1 MRFKL
6 PDLPD
11 FPELPGSERFKS
23 RKFTILVYASLASI
37 LALAIVIRLLPMQWG
52 VHLDEFDP
60 YIQYKG
66 ANYIVNNG
74 LMAYFNWFDPTRWA
88 PWGSYPG
95 LELPFGTPA
104 TGAAAYLILNA
115 IGINIPLL
123 DTVCLWPVFSAAL
136 LVVLLFFIGSFLV
149 NRGVG
154 LFTALIFAIDPT
166 SIQRTS
172 YGFFD
177 DETTGLLGMFTA
189 ILFFLMA
196 IRTEKLWKS
205 IFYSIISGLGL
216 AYISFSWGA
225 YLYPLNLLALF
236 VIIFAVFGRWSRRLA
251 VPFAIIASITM
262 FALAINPNHGI
273 SQAISPYTIAPIM
286 AVIISVVLGL
296 SEHIQDEARRRKISV
311 ISVLGIVVGAVA
323 LVVAGVLG
331 PIAGKLLN
339 FVDLFARLASPI
351 VGTVGEQFP
360 AIWYSYFYTYHIL
373 IILGAV
379 GAYIA
384 VKRQKYRDIFIVL
397 FGLMAIYGAAS
408 YVRLMI
414 VVAPAI
420 ALLAGVAMTSI
431 LGYAYQVIKQKG
443 EKKGRGTF
451 LNKWYGILIIAIVIV
466 AMVPIVYPNIQAA
479 NRPAMIV
486 SASTSYVAEI
496 PDWEQALSWMVNNI
510 PATAVV
516 GEWWDYGYW
525 INIMGNKTVI
535 SDNSTTNSTQI
546 KLIAEAFLNN
556 ETYAL
561 SVFKNMTVDYVV
573 VYEPWTYYN
582 TGNYTIGVPP
592 WSQLGDFEKSTA
604 MMSIAGY
611 NASNYIQGVSLST
624 SSGTISYPLPAG
636 PSAANCTLYQMLFG
650 PFRAGYATIGVT
662 IQQLQHM
669 SLVYASPNYWVLIY
683 KINYP

>member
-23 RKFTILVYASLASI
+23 KKFTILVYACLASI
-37 LALAIVIRLLPMQWG
+37 LALAIVIRLLPLQWG

-66 ANYIVNNG
+66 ASYIVNNG
-74 LMAYFNWFDPTRWA
+74 FMAYFNWFDPTRWA
-88 PWGSYPG
+88 PWGANVGS
-95 LELPFGTPA
+95 ELPFGTPA
-104 TGAAAYLILNA
+104 TGAAAYLLLNF

-123 DTVCLWPVFSAAL
+123 DTVCFWPVFSAAL
-136 LVVLLFFIGSFLV
+136 CTVMLFFIGSFLV

-172 YGFFD
+172 FGFFD
-177 DETTGLLGMFTA
+177 DETTGLLGMFAA
-189 ILFFLMA
+189 ILFFLLA
-196 IRTEKLWKS
+196 IRSEKLWKN
-205 IFYSIISGLGL
+205 IFYSVISGLGL
-216 AYISFSWGA
+216 AYMSLSWGA
-225 YLYPLNLLALF
+225 YLYPLNLFALF

-251 VPFAIIASITM
+251 IPITIITSITM

-273 SQAISPYTIAPIM
+273 SQAISPYTITPIL
-286 AVIISVVLGL
+286 AVILSVVLGL
-296 SEHIQDEARRRKISV
+296 FEHIEDDVRRRKMSI
-311 ISVLGIVVGAVA
+311 ISVLGIVVGF
-323 LVVAGVLG
+323 LVLTVAGVFG
-331 PIAGKLLN
+331 AIGGKLLN
-339 FVDLFARLASPI
+339 FIDIVARLSSPI

-360 AIWYSYFYTYHIL
+360 SIWFNYFYTYHIL

-414 VVAPAI
+414 VVAPSI
-420 ALLAGVAMTSI
+420 ALLAGLAMTSI
-431 LGYAYQVIKQKG
+431 LGYAYQLIKQKG
-443 EKKGRGTF
+443 EKKGRATF
-451 LNKWYGILIIAIVIV
+451 LNKWYGILIIIIILV

-479 NRPAMIV
+479 DRPTMIV

-496 PDWEQALSWMVNNI
+496 PDWEEALSWMASNI

-525 INIMGNKTVI
+525 INVMGNCTVI

-546 KLIAEAFLNN
+546 TLIADAFLNN

-561 SVFKNMTVDYVV
+561 SIFKSMNVSYVV
-573 VYEPWTYYN
+573 VFEPWTYYN
-582 TGNYTIGVPP
+582 VGNNTIGLPP

-611 NASNYIQGVSLST
+611 NVSNYIKDVSIST
-624 SSGTISYPLPAG
+624 GSSTISWPLPAG
-636 PSAANCTLYQMLFG
+636 PSAANCTLYQMLFD
-650 PFRAGYATIGVT
+650 PWTAGYATLGVT
-662 IQQLQHM
+662 IQPLQHM

-683 KINYP
+683 KISYP

>member
-37 LALAIVIRLLPMQWG
+37 LALAIVIRLLPLQWG

-66 ANYIVNNG
+66 ASYIVNNG
-74 LMAYFNWFDPTRWA
+74 FMAYFSWFDPTRWA
-88 PWGSYPG
+88 PWGQYVGSA
-95 LELPFGTPA
+95 LPFGTPA
-104 TGAAAYLILNA
+104 TGAAAYLLLNL

-123 DTVCLWPVFSAAL
+123 DTVCFWPVFSAAL
-136 LVVLLFFIGSFLV
+136 CIVLLFFIGSFLV

-154 LFTALIFAIDPT
+154 LFTALVFAIDPT

-172 YGFFD
+172 FGFFD
-177 DETTGLLGMFTA
+177 DETTGLLGMFAA

-196 IRTEKLWKS
+196 IRSEKLWKN
-205 IFYSIISGLGL
+205 IFYSVISGLGL
-216 AYISFSWGA
+216 AYMSLSWGA
-225 YLYPLNLLALF
+225 YLYPLNLFALF

-251 VPFAIIASITM
+251 VPITIITSITM

-273 SQAISPYTIAPIM
+273 SQAISPYTIAPIL
-286 AVIISVVLGL
+286 AVVLSVILGL
-296 SEHIQDEARRRKISV
+296 FEHIEDDARRRKISIV
-311 ISVLGIVVGAVA
+311 SVLGVVVGFFA
-323 LVVAGVLG
+323 LTVAGVFG
-331 PIAGKLLN
+331 AIGGKLLN
-339 FVDLFARLASPI
+339 FIDIVARLSTPI

-360 AIWYSYFYTYHIL
+360 SIWYNYFYTYHIL

-414 VVAPAI
+414 VVAPSI
-420 ALLAGVAMTSI
+420 ALLAGLAMTSI
-431 LGYAYQVIKQKG
+431 LGYAYQLIKQKS
-443 EKKGRGTF
+443 EKKGRATF
-451 LNKWYGILIIAIVIV
+451 LNKWYGILIIAIIIV

-479 NRPAMIV
+479 DRPTMIV
-486 SASTSYVAEI
+486 SASTGYVTEI
-496 PDWEQALSWMVNNI
+496 PDWEEALSWMASNI
-510 PATAVV
+510 PSTAVV

-525 INIMGNKTVI
+525 INIMGNCTVI
-535 SDNSTTNSTQI
+535 SDNGTTNGTQI
-546 KLIAEAFLNN
+546 TLIADAFLNN

-561 SVFKNMTVDYVV
+561 SIFKNMNVSYVV
-573 VYEPWTYYN
+573 VFEPWTYYN
-582 TGNYTIGVPP
+582 VGNNTIGLPP

-611 NASNYIQGVSLST
+611 NVSNYIKDVSIST
-624 SSGTISYPLPAG
+624 TSGTISYPLPAG
-636 PSAANCTLYQMLFG
+636 PSAANCTLYQMLFD
-650 PFRAGYATIGVT
+650 PWTAGYATLGVT
-662 IQQLQHM
+662 IEPLQHM
-669 SLVYASPNYWVLIY
+669 SLVYASPHYWVLIY
-683 KINYP
+683 KISYP